1 MLLGDVGVYGFH
13 VLFNR
18 RFCGVLRVGVEF
30 RGVVIVLEDR
40 LLLVSRVSGE
50 VREMV
55 KWVVGVLCLLS
66 VL

>member
-1 MLLGDVGVYGFH
+1 MSVYCFH
-13 VLFNR
+13 VLFDGL
-18 RFCGVLRVGVEF
+18 FCGELRVGVKV
-30 RGVVIVLEDR
+30 RGVVIVLEYR

-55 KWVVGVLCLLS
+55 KWVVGVLSLLS